1 MHPGSRPETDLR
13 EVEQPP
19 DQLMKRIGD
28 MFARRNRGHH
38 TDHDEQHGTSC
49 GRQEDEFNCRIDR
62 RPVRTLGLGLRE
74 MSWRTG
80 APAATRSISWP
91 P

>member
-1 MHPGSRPETDLR
+1 MMSSAQPNDRLRSRRRDGRLHSIKRLDEIVHPGSRPETDLR

-38 TDHDEQHGTSC
+38 TDHDEQH
-49 GRQEDEFNCRIDR
+49 
-62 RPVRTLGLGLRE
+62 
-74 MSWRTG
+74 
-80 APAATRSISWP
+80 
-91 P
+91 